1 MAFSARQSTAP
12 LPLGTLAPPIRAPVT
27 PDQKVSLEEFR
38 GAPLVLVFYPADW
51 SPVCSDELALFNEL
65 MPEFERLG
73 AKVVAISCD
82 GVWCHLAFARA
93 RNLHMVLA
101 SDFHPKGEISR
112 AYHAYREEDGISERA
127 LFVIDAEGKIFWSYV
142 SPVAV
147 NPGADGVL
155 DALERLAEQGTA
167 EDDGGPSLSQREEST
182 EQEARP

>member
-1 MAFSARQSTAP
+1 MPHLAGQSNAP
-12 LPLGTLAPPIRAPVT
+12 LPAGTPAPPIDAPVT
-27 PDQKVSLEEFR
+27 PDQKVSLEDFR

-65 MPEFERLG
+65 LPEFERLG
-73 AKVVAISCD
+73 AQVMAISCD

-101 SDFHPKGEISR
+101 SDFHPQGAISR
-112 AYHAYREEDGISERA
+112 AYNVFQEDAGTSERA
-127 LFVIDAEGKIFWSYV
+127 LFVLDAEGKVFWSHR

-155 DALERLAEQGTA
+155 DALERLAGRSGSMS
-167 EDDGGPSLSQREEST
+167 EDAGVST
-182 EQEARP
+182 RRGAPGHPGVHS